1 MTPNTPST
9 GAAPPVA
16 HQSSSTPVA
25 AIDTQ
30 TLAFGSGTQSMSF
43 ASPLN
48 LTITGGSGTD
58 AVTAT
63 SGTNTFIAGTGSM
76 DITGGSGA
84 SDFILH
90 AGGGKLTVQD
100 FLASKGDAIT
110 VDKALQP
117 DFKQVSD
124 GHGGTLLTF
133 GANQGSI
140 DLIRVPSITPSNVTF
155 A

>member
-1 MTPNTPST
+1 MPTASITP
-9 GAAPPVA
+9 
-16 HQSSSTPVA
+16 
-25 AIDTQ
+25 Q
-30 TLAFGSGTQSMSF
+30 TLSFGSGTQSMSF
-43 ASPLN
+43 ASPVN

-63 SGTNTFIAGTGSM
+63 SGTNSFIAGTGSM

-90 AGGGKLTVQD
+90 AGGGKLTVED
-100 FLASKGDAIT
+100 FLVSKGDAIT

-117 DFKQVSD
+117 NFKQASD

-140 DLIRVPSITPSNVTF
+140 DLIHVPSIAPSNVAFTQPIGHGTVP